1 MADFGTAGKRTVH
14 ESEAAAIIDGAAGE
28 AIVCTLEVR
37 GALGLFTFACTHE
50 GALFSPE
57 GPPVSRYQWTVYDE
71 SNSRVKGDM
80 HVLSLRFSG
89 GAVWYRFRME
99 LFDANMVLLK
109 TLKDVEY
116 ESLDPEDVAEE
127 PIRLRTK

>member
-1 MADFGTAGKRTVH
+1 MADFGNAGTRTVH
-14 ESEAAAIIDGAAGE
+14 QSEAAAIIDGTAGE

-37 GALGLFTFACTHE
+37 GAVGLFTFACTHH
-50 GALFSPE
+50 GALYSPE
-57 GPPVSRYQWTVYDE
+57 GTPVSRYQWTTYDE
-71 SNSRVKGDM
+71 ANSRVKGDM
-80 HVLSLRFSG
+80 HVLTLRFSG

-116 ESLDPEDVAEE
+116 ETIDAGDVAEE